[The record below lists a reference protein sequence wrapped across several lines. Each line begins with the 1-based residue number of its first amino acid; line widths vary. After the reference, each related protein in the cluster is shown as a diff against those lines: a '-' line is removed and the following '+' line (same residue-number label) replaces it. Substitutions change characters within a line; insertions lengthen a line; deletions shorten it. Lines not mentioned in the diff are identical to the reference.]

1 MVVARRHRN
10 GGESFA
16 EDSHFVA
23 LNPLKCIMNNSSSYL
38 QPKYVGGVVVILVFA
53 SLFYWYEWR
62 PSQIRQ
68 ECYEIAKERGIG
80 ADRYDTFRKSCLD
93 GKGL

>member
-1 MVVARRHRN
+1 MVVARHHRN

-16 EDSHFVA
+16 KGSHFVA

-38 QPKYVGGVVVILVFA
+38 QPKYVAGVVVILILT

-68 ECYEIAKERGIG
+68 ECYETAKERGVG
-80 ADRYDTFRKSCLD
+80 SDRYDTFRKSCFD
-93 GKGL
+93 ANGL